1 MNPNHGQAPFYWY
14 STIKMSTPQEVV
26 NDLVASLCVA
36 SDGGISRNGGRHRQG
51 VCHQVSHTDMS
62 YLDGQQAAC
71 LNDAKCLTP
80 RGWIVNIDEGMPICV
95 LL

>member
-14 STIKMSTPQEVV
+14 STIQMSIPQEVV